1 MLAFN
6 FTISD
11 LKIRSYLLFIYFSLS
26 FCQYFISPQRPI
38 YNLLK
43 WEEINTNTILINKV
57 GPIINSDLIST
68 EINSFYYFDSKSNGI
83 IKGEIFPAFSINNT
97 DGTRLRLYG
106 TAEIALSEKLTIQ
119 NEFEFVFLILILIFY
134 FFYLET

>member
-26 FCQYFISPQRPI
+26 FCQYFIAPQRPI

-68 EINSFYYFDSKSNGI
+68 VINSFYYFDSESNGI
-83 IKGEIFPAFSINNT
+83 IKGEKIKIPKFYYRTSN
-97 DGTRLRLYG
+97 G
-106 TAEIALSEKLTIQ
+106 SEELP
-119 NEFEFVFLILILIFY
+119 VSDFY
-134 FFYLET
+134 ETHWPEHYAKYN